1 MKKNKIALRLIFQK
15 PTGLAG
21 TVENARTL
29 DVKASTP
36 AEKNWTAGGWTKR
49 PLAVTATSKQVIRKG
64 TPPPGHTNERRI
76 RAELD
81 LKDQLSDIKTVFIEP
96 KLPKQQLPS
105 KAQLP
110 AQPFILRATCPARS
124 LMSDMVGP
132 V

>member
-96 KLPKQQLPS
+96 KLFQKTATVKQSSASSTAIYPQSHVPCLFPH
-105 KAQLP
+105 
-110 AQPFILRATCPARS
+110 
-124 LMSDMVGP
+124 V
-132 V
+132 

>member
-96 KLPKQQLPS
+96 KLFQKTATVKQSSASSTAIYHQSHVPCLFPH
-105 KAQLP
+105 
-110 AQPFILRATCPARS
+110 
-124 LMSDMVGP
+124 V
-132 V
+132 